1 MMVET
6 VKDLTGTQ
14 KVAVVLMNM
23 APDGAAAVMKQ
34 FTEAEAEEIAAEIIR
49 LRRVDTDVTDKTL
62 GEFYDIAV
70 TGRVHAQGGRKFA
83 EGLLEGAFGTARAAG
98 VLSRVANS
106 LAGKAFEF
114 LDDADPSQI
123 VTLLDGEMP
132 QTSALVLAHLRPAHA
147 SKVLAGLP
155 DEIRVGVARRIATMT
170 SATPESISVV
180 AQALKER
187 SAAVVGAN
195 AATEVVGG
203 VQPLVDIINRAD
215 VNTERAVLAG
225 LEASDPELAEEVRSR
240 LVTFADVV
248 KLEPRDVQQVLRG
261 IDTEVLAVAMKSA
274 SEQVIATIRSNLSER
289 NRELLDDELRTM
301 GPARKSQVE
310 EARAGV
316 VRAIRELEENGG
328 IVIHRTDE
336 DGFVE

>member
-1 MMVET
+1 MATE
-6 VKDLTGTQ
+6 LTGTQ
-14 KVAVVLMNM
+14 KVAVVLMNLD
-23 APDGAAAVMKQ
+23 PEGAASVMKQ

-70 TGRVHAQGGRKFA
+70 TGRLNAHGGRKFA
-83 EGLLEGAFGTARAAG
+83 EGLLSGAFGTERAAG

-132 QTSALVLAHLRPAHA
+132 QTAALVLAHLRPAHA
-147 SKVLAGLP
+147 SKVLAGLSE
-155 DEIRVGVARRIATMT
+155 DVRVDVARRIATMT

-180 AQALKER
+180 AHALKER
-187 SAAVVGAN
+187 SVALVGTGTAA
-195 AATEVVGG
+195 EVVGG
-203 VQPLVDIINRAD
+203 VQPLIDIINRSDA
-215 VNTERAVLAG
+215 NTERAVLAG
-225 LEASDPELAEEVRSR
+225 LEQSDPELAEEVRSR
-240 LVTFADVV
+240 MVTFADLV
-248 KLEPRDVQQVLRG
+248 KLEARDVQQVLRG
-261 IDTEVLAVAMKSA
+261 IDTEVLAIAMKGA
-274 SEQVIATIRSNLSER
+274 SEAVIATIRSNLSER

-310 EARAGV
+310 EARAAV

-328 IVIHRTDE
+328 IVIHRTEE